1 MARYMLSL
9 NNSRRM
15 RPWVET
21 AQTYGMLSKMPDQ
34 IVHMNMIFLVSD
46 ADCSSNLRMDR
57 NSFDRL
63 YFLLRELGGLVDHR
77 YVSVEEQVSIFLSI
91 LAHHK
96 KNKVVKF
103 DYQRS
108 GQTVSHYV
116 HTVLKAVLGMHT
128 LFLVQPTPVP
138 DDSTD
143 PGWKLFKGHISMN
156 VLGVCDR
163 SMRFVY
169 VLPGWEGSA
178 ADYRVLRVTVI
189 IPNRLK
195 VPKVSC
201 LLTSNLNLFPIM
213 GTATWEILGTQT
225 MRVFLSRT
233 RFGILRSVAYYS
245 VKTQVRLIITCF
257 ILHNFI
263 RSDEDVNNVEHV
275 DNIDGVKST
284 PEWNLMREELSIFM
298 FNQFESRSYDFISI
312 GSFLFLYLNAYPP
325 ILISP

>member
-1 MARYMLSL
+1 MFSGVKATSKHTHPVSYTIYEYYLTYLYELQSYLSSHDAWDLGPFYGKLIRYMLSL

-15 RPWVET
+15 RPRVET
-21 AQTYGMLSKMPDQ
+21 AQTYGMLSRMPDQ

-46 ADCSSNLRMDR
+46 ADCNSNLRMDR

-143 PGWKLFKGHISMN
+143 PGWKLFK
-156 VLGVCDR
+156 
-163 SMRFVY
+163 
-169 VLPGWEGSA
+169 EGSA
-178 ADYRVLRVTVI
+178 ANYRVLRVTVI

-195 VPKVSC
+195 VPK
-201 LLTSNLNLFPIM
+201 
-213 GTATWEILGTQT
+213 GTTTWEILGTQT

-233 RFGILRSVAYYS
+233 RFGILRSVAYYP
-245 VKTQVRLIITCF
+245 VKTQVRLKITCF

-275 DNIDGVKST
+275 DNINGVKST
-284 PEWNLMREELSIFM
+284 PEWNLMREELSIFCT
-298 FNQFESRSYDFISI
+298 
-312 GSFLFLYLNAYPP
+312 
-325 ILISP
+325 